1 MYDYIIFRVID
12 MKNRNI
18 LIYSF
23 FILYVVI
30 MIWLLFIQRISY
42 INYDNYWDKLIENIN
57 IIPFRTISEYL
68 FTDRN
73 ADFEIIKHAFVN
85 LAGNIVMFIPLG
97 FFLAYTESSDKAFR
111 AIIIKTILIITA
123 IEIIQ
128 LFSLTGSFDI
138 DDLILNTIG
147 SAAGYKIHSI
157 IFKNKH

>member
-1 MYDYIIFRVID
+1 

-68 FTDRN
+68 FTDSK
-73 ADFEIIKHAFVN
+73 AGFETIKHAFIN
-85 LAGNIVMFIPLG
+85 LAGNIIMFIPLG
-97 FFLAYTESSDKAFR
+97 FFLSFSELSDKAFKE
-111 AIIIKTILIITA
+111 IIKKTILIIIA
-123 IEIIQ
+123 VEIIQ

>member
-1 MYDYIIFRVID
+1 

-18 LIYSF
+18 LIYSS
-23 FILYVVI
+23 FILYVII

-42 INYDNYWDKLIENIN
+42 INYDNYLDKLIENIN

-111 AIIIKTILIITA
+111 AIIIKTILIITT

-147 SAAGYKIHSI
+147 SLTGYIIHRI